1 MSLTRE
7 GCAAHKRLRDVVP
20 GRGARASSNR
30 GRAHAAHLRRWARRA
45 LPCYTYAWRAGKGQ
59 LRDRTCQCR
68 QLGALTRTCHGE
80 FRVSMSTRII
90 AFEPSPEY
98 RAVIDCLLDA
108 GDGFQVQIAETF
120 DGLLDLLRHAQVDL
134 VLISFT
140 DLPDAEQTLIALR
153 RSVDSPILAFV
164 QSPDETKAALRSGAD
179 YDLPKPFDPEV
190 FTIAVEAVLRR
201 SAANSPASSLL
212 PSADPIA
219 VHDLK
224 VFPDRRTVERDG
236 RRQTLSQTEWQ
247 LFACL
252 LRQPG
257 RVFTRRELAAGAWGP
272 GYASRKG
279 QAELYVSRVRHKI
292 ERDPQRP
299 RIIETVRGS
308 GYRLVPEP
316 EMWHPPDLSAANA
329 S

>member
-1 MSLTRE
+1 
-7 GCAAHKRLRDVVP
+7 
-20 GRGARASSNR
+20 
-30 GRAHAAHLRRWARRA
+30 
-45 LPCYTYAWRAGKGQ
+45 
-59 LRDRTCQCR
+59 
-68 QLGALTRTCHGE
+68 
-80 FRVSMSTRII
+80 MSTRII
-90 AFEPSPEY
+90 AFEPSAEY

-108 GDGFQVQIAETF
+108 DNGFQVQIAETYE
-120 DGLLDLLRHAQVDL
+120 GLLDLLRQAPVDL
-134 VLISFT
+134 ILVSFT
-140 DLPDAEQTLIALR
+140 DLPDAEQSMAALR
-153 RSVDSPILAFV
+153 QSVDAPILAFV
-164 QSPDETKAALRSGAD
+164 QSGDETKAALRSGAD

-190 FTIAVEAVLRR
+190 FTVAVEAVLRR
-201 SAANSPASSLL
+201 GGGTSVGGSLL
-212 PSADPIA
+212 PASDPIA

-224 VFPDRRTVERDG
+224 VFPDRRTVERGG

-247 LFACL
+247 LFAFL

-316 EMWHPPDLSAANA
+316 EIWRPPDLSAENA